1 MKKQIEIMIIFG
13 IFLMLIPCISFIS
26 KNENRISKNSES
38 NTVKILFTKK
48 DKVEEISLEDYM
60 IGSVLAQMPADFEEE
75 ALKSQAVLTHT
86 YILRRQITEQSNPDK
101 KLKGAD
107 ISDDSSLYQNYFTE
121 NRQKNSTV
129 TTMKKPIKR
138 FLMQ

>member
-26 KNENRISKNSES
+26 KNENRIGKNSES

-48 DKVEEISLEDYM
+48 DRIEEISLEDYM

-75 ALKSQAVLTHT
+75 ALKS
-86 YILRRQITEQSNPDK
+86 SC
-101 KLKGAD
+101 
-107 ISDDSSLYQNYFTE
+107 SDSYLYTKTSDN
-121 NRQKNSTV
+121 
-129 TTMKKPIKR
+129 
-138 FLMQ
+138 